1 MILPFPKPVSQRQA
15 LINSE
20 RMKPLTST
28 RFPVIDSL
36 RTLALALMIT
46 YHLVYDLDQWTGLA
60 VDVDTPFWFII
71 GKIAALLFIF
81 LSGLSSG
88 FSKHPLKNGLRVLFF
103 GMIITLV
110 TYVAFPEQYVRFG
123 ILHFL
128 GVMML
133 LYPLIQKLPNG
144 VLIPGSVLAIAS
156 GLIIQDQ
163 AVNTTLLLPLGF
175 MYPGFATMDFYPLFP
190 YSGVTLLGV
199 LCYRYFFAKQKGANA
214 SVPAAKKSKKSKAK
228 SVQKDEHKEKAAYP
242 MVAWVSRH
250 SLWIYLIH
258 QPILL
263 GLIFALKAVAV
274 IS

>member
-1 MILPFPKPVSQRQA
+1 M
-15 LINSE
+15 
-20 RMKPLTST
+20 TST

-46 YHLVYDLDQWTGLA
+46 YHLIYDLDQWTGLA
-60 VDVDTPFWFII
+60 VDVDALFWFSI
-71 GKIAALLFIF
+71 GKTAALLFIF

-128 GVMML
+128 GVMMV

-144 VLIPGSVLAIAS
+144 VLILGSVLIIAG
-156 GLIIQDQ
+156 GLIIKDQ
-163 AVNTTLLLPLGF
+163 AVNTPLLLPLGF

-190 YSGVTLLGV
+190 YSGVTLLGI
-199 LCYRYFFAKQKGANA
+199 LCYRYFFAEHSRTNA
-214 SVPAAKKSKKSKAK
+214 SVPPVKKSKKN
-228 SVQKDEHKEKAAYP
+228 QKAAYP
-242 MVAWVSRH
+242 MVTWVSRH

-263 GLIFALKAVAV
+263 GLIFALKAIAV

>member
-1 MILPFPKPVSQRQA
+1 
-15 LINSE
+15 
-20 RMKPLTST
+20 MKLLSPN

-46 YHLVYDLDQWTGLA
+46 YHLIYDLDQWTNLA
-60 VDVDTPFWFII
+60 VDVNNPLWFII
-71 GKIAALLFIF
+71 GKTAALLFIF

-88 FSKHPLKNGLRVLFF
+88 LSKHPLKNGLRVLFF

-110 TYVAFPEQYVRFG
+110 TYVAFPGEYIRFG

-128 GVMML
+128 GVMMI
-133 LYPLIQKLPNG
+133 LYPLIRKLPNG
-144 VLIPGSVLAIAS
+144 VLILCSVLAIAI
-156 GLIIQDQ
+156 GLLIKDQ
-163 AVNTTLLLPLGF
+163 AVNTPLLLPLGL

-199 LCYRYFFAKQKGANA
+199 LCYRYVFANR
-214 SVPAAKKSKKSKAK
+214 SKAK
-228 SVQKDEHKEKAAYP
+228 TPASSAEKIKKKRDKSGQKDAQKQRAASP
-242 MVAWVSRH
+242 MVTWVSRH

-274 IS
+274 IP

>member
-1 MILPFPKPVSQRQA
+1 MSP
-15 LINSE
+15 N
-20 RMKPLTST
+20 
-28 RFPVIDSL
+28 RFSIIDSL

-46 YHLVYDLDQWTGLA
+46 YHLVYDLDQWTNLA
-60 VDVDTPFWFII
+60 VDVDALFWFIL
-71 GKIAALLFIF
+71 GKTAALLFIF

-88 FSKHPLKNGLRVLFF
+88 FSKHPLKNGLRVIFF

-128 GVMML
+128 GVMMV

-144 VLIPGSVLAIAS
+144 VLILGSVLIIAS
-156 GLIIQDQ
+156 GLIIKDQ
-163 AVNTTLLLPLGF
+163 AVNTPLLLPLGF

-199 LCYRYFFAKQKGANA
+199 LCYRYVFANRKESKTSVSSAKRDEQKQ
-214 SVPAAKKSKKSKAK
+214 
-228 SVQKDEHKEKAAYP
+228 KAAYP
-242 MVAWVSRH
+242 IVTWVSRH

>member
-1 MILPFPKPVSQRQA
+1 
-15 LINSE
+15 
-20 RMKPLTST
+20 
-28 RFPVIDSL
+28 
-36 RTLALALMIT
+36 MIT
-46 YHLVYDLDQWTGLA
+46 YHLIYDLDQWTGLA
-60 VDVDTPFWFII
+60 VDVDALFWFIT
-71 GKIAALLFIF
+71 GKTAALLFIF

-110 TYVAFPEQYVRFG
+110 TYVVFPEQYVRFG

-128 GVMML
+128 GVMMV

-144 VLIPGSVLAIAS
+144 VLILGSVLIITG
-156 GLIIQDQ
+156 GLIIKDQ
-163 AVNTTLLLPLGF
+163 AVNTSLLLPLGF
-175 MYPGFATMDFYPLFP
+175 MYPRFATMDFYPLFP

-199 LCYRYFFAKQKGANA
+199 LCYRYVFAEQSKANA
-214 SVPAAKKSKKSKAK
+214 SVLPAIRKKQNYDKPA
-228 SVQKDEHKEKAAYP
+228 QKDEQKKKAAYP
-242 MVAWVSRH
+242 MVTWISRH